1 MKYQRLSSAELDNL
15 KDDFIRFIA
24 SQGIDAGA
32 WKKMK
37 SEELDAAEEII
48 DIYSDLVYDQSLS
61 KCIYLEHISAKEF
74 KTIRFDDDVAIVHGI
89 KVNAD
94 SDINLNTPDF
104 QESVQKGLLTNEI
117 EVFTA
122 TKKHE
127 SLRELEMF
135 EWLKKGAYMA
145 DEKWHLEIGRLITHL
160 NQES

>member
-1 MKYQRLSSAELDNL
+1 MKYQRLSTAELDNL

-24 SQGIDAGA
+24 SQGIDADS
-32 WKKMK
+32 WTKMK
-37 SEELDAAEEII
+37 SEDITAAEEII

-61 KCIYLEHISAKEF
+61 KCVYLEHISAKEF
-74 KTIRFDDDVAIVHGI
+74 KAIRFDDDAAIVQGI

-94 SDINLNTPDF
+94 SDINLNTPEF
-104 QESVQKGLLTNEI
+104 QESVQKGLAANEI

-127 SLRELEMF
+127 ALREQEMF

-145 DEKWHLEIGRLITHL
+145 DEKWYVEITRLINHF
-160 NQES
+160 NQE